1 MCSTYSGEMSSSGF
15 NRQLCALQN
24 WEGCALQ
31 LLLDT
36 LCQVIPCK
44 PAVLRFYVPKH
55 IKFILTVHFWCW
67 VNVYPQCDEVSSFSK
82 MEAGSWMTVQDSTS
96 FWTLASSHCGSSFP
110 KHWMSTHDIYDSH
123 EFVIFEIWVSHSVL
137 KSCLQSPRFT
147 ALGIETIEK

>member
-55 IKFILTVHFWCW
+55 INFFLAVHFLVLGICVSTMWW
-67 VNVYPQCDEVSSFSK
+67 ISSFSK

-137 KSCLQSPRFT
+137 ESCLQSPRVT